1 MNNFKKSDGAT
12 HIDNCGRYYKL
23 TNTHKGFMLLNNDG
37 DWDYCNPATEL
48 RLIAD
53 IKRIAEL
60 EKANNTLYKLMISGE
75 LRGVKKATEEYKT
88 QIAELE
94 KELATIIVGLFSEEE
109 LAIRDLEQQAKGVCD
124 LAESMMFRGHLENTL
139 DRTEVLVFA
148 AELTKKAKAL
158 KEKGNE

>member
-1 MNNFKKSDGAT
+1 MTDQEILDGAT
-12 HIDNCGRYYKL
+12 HIDNCGRCHKL
-23 TNTHKGFMLLNNDG
+23 TNTHRGYMLLNNNG

-60 EKANNTLYKLMISGE
+60 EK
-75 LRGVKKATEEYKT
+75 
-88 QIAELE
+88 
-94 KELATIIVGLFSEEE
+94 ELATIIVGLFSEEE
-109 LAIRDLEQQAKGVCD
+109 LAMRDLEQQAKGVCD

-158 KEKGNE
+158 KEKGND

>member
-1 MNNFKKSDGAT
+1 MDIVT
-12 HIDNCGRYYKL
+12 DNSKVFEG
-23 TNTHKGFMLLNNDG
+23 
-37 DWDYCNPATEL
+37 
-48 RLIAD
+48 
-53 IKRIAEL
+53 L
-60 EKANNTLYKLMISGE
+60 EA
-75 LRGVKKATEEYKT
+75 R
-88 QIAELE
+88 IAELE